1 MQLMGVPV
9 KSNLHVAKNATYT
22 SNKSIQ
28 EMLYCISEV
37 IESRILN
44 ELHVSEHF
52 SLVFDETTDC
62 TITEHWPFMGGI

>member
-1 MQLMGVPV
+1 MLP
-9 KSNLHVAKNATYT
+9 TYT

-44 ELHVSEHF
+44 EMLQSEHF
-52 SLVFDETTDC
+52 SLMFDATTDC
-62 TITEHWPFMGGI
+62 TITEQLTIHGRYVYR

>member
-1 MQLMGVPV
+1 MLPTV
-9 KSNLHVAKNATYT
+9 YT

-44 ELHVSEHF
+44 TLLDLMELMGVPIKSDLHVAKNATYS
-52 SLVFDETTDC
+52 VY
-62 TITEHWPFMGGI
+62 